1 MKISISKRTG
11 LALIA
16 GLATSLLQAA
26 PVADHSAAS
35 RLDASGQQT
44 PEARVG
50 AEYAA
55 LPLRFEPNMGQTD
68 PSVRFLARVNGYT
81 LFLTASE
88 SVMVFAQPS
97 GAAAPSATRVSEDA
111 AGLASTP
118 GDSSTAVVRMRYVGA
133 NTQAKVH
140 GVDPL
145 PGTSNYL
152 IGNDR
157 AGWQTDIQSFA
168 KVQYSDIYP
177 GIDLV
182 YYGRGRSVE
191 YDFVLR
197 PGADPAAIRL
207 KFKGPEQLTVNAA
220 GELLLKIPSGELRQ
234 PAAVMYQEGPNGPVL
249 VAGNYVV
256 HGDEVGFAVAD
267 YDRSRPLIIDPV
279 IVYSTYLGG
288 SGFDQANAI
297 HVGAT
302 GDAYVTGVTAS
313 TNFPIEGVPA
323 SAFGGGQDVF
333 VTKFSLAGSTLTYS
347 TYIGGI
353 GNDIGN
359 DIVVSGAGTAY
370 VTGSTTSI
378 NYPVVTPTIAAQI
391 GGTDAFLTK
400 LTSAGNDIVYSTFWG
415 STGFEEGTAVAV
427 DPADNAYISGNTSA
441 PDFPTQTPF
450 QAALAGGMDAFM
462 TKFSVAGNSIVYS
475 TYLGGAGD
483 DRATGMTVADDAA
496 VFVIGSTTSANFPT
510 TSTSFQPALAGNRDA
525 FLTHF
530 SLAGNAL
537 LYSSFLGGSGDDE
550 AFGIAIDAPMN
561 AYLTGRTN
569 SADFPTL
576 GPAQSLFAG
585 GAYDAFV
592 TRISPSGNS
601 VVYSTYLGGAGD
613 DQGRAIAI
621 NGALNTFVTGS
632 TTSANFPTRSAFQAN
647 LSGPTDAFV
656 TKLFP
661 TGASIDY
668 STYLGGSGIDEGRGI
683 GIDLVGS
690 AYVTGFTESTNFPTL
705 DPFQAAFGAV
715 RDAFVTKLVEAGES
729 DFIFADGF
737 ESPVT
742 RRTDR

>member
-1 MKISISKRTG
+1 MNISIFNRTG

-26 PVADHSAAS
+26 TVADQGVAP
-35 RLDASGQQT
+35 RPDASGQQT

-50 AEYAA
+50 AQYAA

-81 LFLTASE
+81 LFLTSSE
-88 SVMVFAQPS
+88 SVMVFAKPS
-97 GAAAPSATRVSEDA
+97 GAVAPTASSVSDDA
-111 AGLASTP
+111 ARLASTP
-118 GDSSTAVVRMRYVGA
+118 SDSSTAVVRMRYVGA
-133 NTQAKVH
+133 NTQAQVQ
-140 GVDPL
+140 GLDPL

-182 YYGRGRSVE
+182 YYGRGRSIE

-313 TNFPIEGVPA
+313 TNFPIEGVPG

-378 NYPVVTPTIAAQI
+378 NYPVVTPTIAAQV
-391 GGTDAFLTK
+391 GDTDAFLTK

-483 DRATGMTVADDAA
+483 DRATGMAVADDAA
-496 VFVIGSTTSANFPT
+496 VFVIGSTTSATFPT

-537 LYSSFLGGSGDDE
+537 LYSTFLGGTGDDE

-576 GPAQSLFAG
+576 GPAQALFGG

-613 DQGRAIAI
+613 DQGRGIAI
-621 NGALNTFVTGS
+621 NGALNAFVTGG

-647 LSGPTDAFV
+647 LSGPSDAFV

-661 TGASIDY
+661 TGASIEY
-668 STYLGGSGIDEGRGI
+668 STYLGGSGTDEGRGI

-690 AYVTGFTESTNFPTL
+690 AYVSGFTESNNFPTM

-715 RDAFVTKLVEAGES
+715 RDAFVTKLVEAGTP

-737 ESPVT
+737 ESSVT